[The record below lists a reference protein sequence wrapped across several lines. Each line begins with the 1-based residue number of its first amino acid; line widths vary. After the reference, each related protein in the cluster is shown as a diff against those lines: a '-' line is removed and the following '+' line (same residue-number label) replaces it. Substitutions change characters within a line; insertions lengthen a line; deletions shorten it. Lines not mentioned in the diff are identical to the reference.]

1 MKRKVTTVV
10 RIAIQIV
17 FLYSLNE
24 LGNFAVEAF
33 HIPIPGTLI
42 GLLILFILL
51 SAKVLPL
58 QWVEE
63 ASSLLLR
70 HLSFF
75 FIPIAVGLMSYGD
88 LLLHQGWLLF
98 LLILISLWIGIYT
111 TGKVSQFLVREKES
125 NQE

>member
-1 MKRKVTTVV
+1 MKRKIT
-10 RIAIQIV
+10 IAIRIVVQII

-24 LGNFAVEAF
+24 LGNLVVGIF
-33 HIPIPGTLI
+33 HLPIPGTLI
-42 GLLILFILL
+42 GLLLLFSLL
-51 SAKVLPL
+51 LTKIVPL
-58 QWVEE
+58 QWIEE
-63 ASSLLLR
+63 ASSLLLK

-98 LLILISLWIGIYT
+98 LLILVSLWIGIYT
-111 TGKVSQFLVREKES
+111 TGRVSQFLVREQES